1 MHVAPPPVRRPSNV
15 AGRRGGFQQS
25 LEMPPNDMLV
35 QGGDLETTAAIEVGE
50 RLFHHDLF
58 GDKFVAC
65 VASTNSFLL
74 L

>member
-1 MHVAPPPVRRPSNV
+1 MPS
-15 AGRRGGFQQS
+15 
-25 LEMPPNDMLV
+25 NDMLV

-74 L
+74 ILCRPAR